1 MSGAREAA
9 VQALVRT
16 EAGGYSNLVLKS
28 QLARF
33 AGTAQEKAFAAAVF
47 YGAVER
53 KNTLDYCLGK
63 FLQKPL
69 SRLDAP
75 VRAILRAGLYQA
87 KYMQSVPVHAAVS
100 ESVALCRRMKKA
112 SAAGLVNA
120 VLRRAAAV
128 DVGKEAFES
137 ETQRLCVQY
146 SVSQPVAV
154 LLQTQLPAYAE
165 RLLAASFEKPA
176 LAVRVNT
183 LKTTPQALSDSLA
196 AHGVAAKPG
205 RVANSLLLEGA
216 GDVAALPEFC
226 EGLFHVQSEA
236 SQAACAALAPR
247 PGEKVLDV
255 CAAPGGKSATLAQY
269 MENRGVLFS
278 RDAAQNRVPLIDEA
292 LARLGVSCANTA
304 CADARVY
311 DAALEQADAVLC
323 DVPCTGLGVLA
334 KKPDIRYKSLEG
346 AEELYAV
353 QRAILHTCA
362 GYVKP
367 GGRLVYSTC
376 TVAPQENQAAVRAF
390 LAGRP
395 GFRLRPVGCAIPG
408 ALEEDGMATL
418 LPFFTQTDGFFIA
431 SLERLW

>member
-128 DVGKEAFES
+128 DVEKEAFES

-146 SVSQPVAV
+146 SVSQPVAM

-183 LKTTPQALSDSLA
+183 LKTTPQALSASLA

-255 CAAPGGKSATLAQY
+255 
-269 MENRGVLFS
+269 
-278 RDAAQNRVPLIDEA
+278 
-292 LARLGVSCANTA
+292 
-304 CADARVY
+304 
-311 DAALEQADAVLC
+311 
-323 DVPCTGLGVLA
+323 
-334 KKPDIRYKSLEG
+334 
-346 AEELYAV
+346 
-353 QRAILHTCA
+353 
-362 GYVKP
+362 
-367 GGRLVYSTC
+367 
-376 TVAPQENQAAVRAF
+376 
-390 LAGRP
+390 
-395 GFRLRPVGCAIPG
+395 
-408 ALEEDGMATL
+408 
-418 LPFFTQTDGFFIA
+418 
-431 SLERLW
+431 

>member
-1 MSGAREAA
+1 M
-9 VQALVRT
+9 QALVRT

-128 DVGKEAFES
+128 DVEKEAFES

-146 SVSQPVAV
+146 SVSQPVAM

-183 LKTTPQALSDSLA
+183 LKTTPQALSASLA

-205 RVANSLLLEGA
+205 RVANSLLLEGV

-292 LARLGVSCANTA
+292 LARLGVLCANTA

-367 GGRLVYSTC
+367 GGRLV
-376 TVAPQENQAAVRAF
+376 
-390 LAGRP
+390 
-395 GFRLRPVGCAIPG
+395 
-408 ALEEDGMATL
+408 
-418 LPFFTQTDGFFIA
+418 
-431 SLERLW
+431 

>member
-1 MSGAREAA
+1 
-9 VQALVRT
+9 
-16 EAGGYSNLVLKS
+16 
-28 QLARF
+28 
-33 AGTAQEKAFAAAVF
+33 
-47 YGAVER
+47 
-53 KNTLDYCLGK
+53 
-63 FLQKPL
+63 
-69 SRLDAP
+69 
-75 VRAILRAGLYQA
+75 
-87 KYMQSVPVHAAVS
+87 
-100 ESVALCRRMKKA
+100 
-112 SAAGLVNA
+112 
-120 VLRRAAAV
+120 
-128 DVGKEAFES
+128 
-137 ETQRLCVQY
+137 
-146 SVSQPVAV
+146 
-154 LLQTQLPAYAE
+154 
-165 RLLAASFEKPA
+165 
-176 LAVRVNT
+176 
-183 LKTTPQALSDSLA
+183 
-196 AHGVAAKPG
+196 
-205 RVANSLLLEGA
+205 
-216 GDVAALPEFC
+216 
-226 EGLFHVQSEA
+226 
-236 SQAACAALAPR
+236 
-247 PGEKVLDV
+247 
-255 CAAPGGKSATLAQY
+255 

-390 LAGRP
+390 LAGHP